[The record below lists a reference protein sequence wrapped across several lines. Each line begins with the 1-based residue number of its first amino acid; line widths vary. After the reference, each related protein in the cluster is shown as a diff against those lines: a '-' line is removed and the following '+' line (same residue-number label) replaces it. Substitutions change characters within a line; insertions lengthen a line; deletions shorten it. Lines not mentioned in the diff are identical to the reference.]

1 MYYFIDE
8 EAARRAKEMNS
19 FSDYQPGSAT
29 EEYRREV
36 DNAAAIAEAQKQKVD
51 PIHHERID
59 YLLDLY
65 ARKLAENMNEGY
77 RIDARVPSVLV
88 SGAGNFPTRKKE
100 KQNRARDAN
109 MEQWREVQKIL
120 DKIRGAGTAGI
131 SSDDPAA
138 VQKLKSKLERLQ
150 DEQETMKAVNA
161 FYKKNGTLDGC
172 PHIPLDAIETLKAE
186 MARSYRSKPK
196 PYESFMLTNNGAEIR
211 RVQARIEELT
221 RQASTEYAS
230 WEFNGGHA
238 EINREENRLRLF
250 FDGKP
255 DADTRAALKHE
266 GFRWAPSMGAWQR
279 QLNDRAFYAADHLEC
294 VRPLSGELP
303 SALQK
308 RTQSEQAATAE
319 TSPTLPEQE
328 PETEPESAEALPDNA
343 AQLAT
348 QPAPETEAPE
358 DAQSVSDEAAE
369 PETESDEITP
379 EMIAEG
385 LSNGSVRIVDS
396 PHGDGAVCEIGQYW
410 FRVFGSEGESMT
422 AAEYAANVPR
432 EEIVREIAD
441 ALRDFRA
448 TPEFED
454 EYAYYK
460 SFLRQSAES
469 ASSRW
474 MFYIIPDLMTWS
486 TNAEQQSPIEF
497 YNTFEEAKAR
507 FEELRVQSYN
517 DEERPLMWDGR
528 AYARLTLGVQMR
540 ERAVVADILH
550 VGRYGDCAR
559 NYLVSDFT
567 WMERLRTDP
576 QIIAILERVADE
588 IGFER
593 VWYYEK
599 KGHDYRFR
607 GDMPFEKW
615 DNPWFESGTAG
626 RIAAKLCGILRDG
639 GEEIPTEGPAR
650 TKLIAKTVRELLKP
664 NENILEWRLMDFMKK
679 PGLPKNLRTRAENL
693 AREIGRYKARHGIG
707 VRARTSNCKKRKP
720 PQR

>member
-19 FSDYQPGSAT
+19 YFDYKPGSAT

-36 DNAAAIAEAQKQKVD
+36 DRASAIAEEQKRKVD

-65 ARKLAENMNEGY
+65 ARKLAENMNEAN

-138 VQKLKSKLERLQ
+138 VQKLKLKLERLQ

-161 FYKKNGTLDGC
+161 FYRKNGTLDGC
-172 PHIPLDAIETLKAE
+172 PHISLEAIGKLKAA

-221 RQASTEYAS
+221 RQASTEYAG

-238 EINREENRLRLF
+238 AIDREANRLQLF

-255 DADTRAALKHE
+255 DADTRSALKRE
-266 GFRWAPSMGAWQR
+266 GFRWAPSIGAWQR
-279 QLNDRAFYAADHLEC
+279 QLNDRVFYAADHLEC

-303 SALQK
+303 SALQ
-308 RTQSEQAATAE
+308 RRVQSEQAAPAS
-319 TSPTLPEQE
+319 TSPEQK
-328 PETEPESAEALPDNA
+328 TGLESVE
-343 AQLAT
+343 AT
-348 QPAPETEAPE
+348 QP
-358 DAQSVSDEAAE
+358 E
-369 PETESDEITP
+369 PEADEITP

-385 LSNGSVRIVDS
+385 FDNGAVRIIDS
-396 PHGDGAVCEIGQYW
+396 PNNDGAVCGIGESW
-410 FRVFGSEGESMT
+410 FYAFGSEGESMT

-432 EEIVREIAD
+432 EDIVREIAD
-441 ALRDFRA
+441 TLRDFRA
-448 TPEFED
+448 TPGFED
-454 EYAYYK
+454 EYNYYK
-460 SFLRQSAES
+460 AFLRESAER
-469 ASSRW
+469 AQSRW
-474 MFYIIPDLMTWS
+474 RFYVIPDAMTWS
-486 TNAEQQSPIEF
+486 ANAGNQTPLERYDS
-497 YNTFEEAKAR
+497 FEEAKAR
-507 FEELRVQSYN
+507 FEELRVQPYN
-517 DEERPLMWDGR
+517 DGETPRRDGLSC
-528 AYARLTLGVQMR
+528 ARLTLGLESLDGETAIDVLQVR
-540 ERAVVADILH
+540 RHETR
-550 VGRYGDCAR
+550 GE
-559 NYLVSDFT
+559 NYLVTDFSRIEAVRSDPAV
-567 WMERLRTDP
+567 RKILSR
-576 QIIAILERVADE
+576 IAEE

-593 VWYYEK
+593 VFDCEK
-599 KGHDYRFR
+599 TANGYRPLPET
-607 GDMPFEKW
+607 PFETW
-615 DNPWFESGTAG
+615 DNPWFECDTAG
-626 RIAAKLCGILRDG
+626 GIAAKLCGILRDC
-639 GEEIPTEGPAR
+639 GEEIPAEGSAR
-650 TKLIAKTVRELLKP
+650 RETIAGMIRDLRTP
-664 NENILEWRLMDFMKK
+664 NENILEWRLMDLLKK
-679 PGLPKNLRTRAENL
+679 PGLPESLRTRAGNL
-693 AREIGRYKARHGIG
+693 AREIGRYKARHGVG
-707 VRARTSNCKKRKP
+707 VRARTSNCKRRKP

>member
-29 EEYRREV
+29 KEYRRQV
-36 DNAAAIAEAQKQKVD
+36 DDAVAIAEAQKQKVD

-65 ARKLAENMNEGY
+65 ARKLAENMNEAN

-109 MEQWREVQKIL
+109 MEQWRDIQKIL

-172 PHIPLDAIETLKAE
+172 PHIPLDAIEKLKAE
-186 MARSYRSKPK
+186 IARNWRPKPK

-221 RQASTEYAS
+221 RQATTEYAG

-238 EINREENRLRLF
+238 EINREDNRLQLF

-255 DADTRAALKHE
+255 DADTRSALKHE
-266 GFRWAPSMGAWQR
+266 GFRWAPSVGAWQR

-308 RTQSEQAATAE
+308 RTQSEQAATVE
-319 TSPTLPEQE
+319 TPPAL
-328 PETEPESAEALPDNA
+328 PETELESAETLPDDV
-343 AQLAT
+343 AQ
-348 QPAPETEAPE
+348 PEPETEAPE

-369 PETESDEITP
+369 PKTEFDEITP
-379 EMIAEG
+379 KMIEEG

-396 PHGDGAVCEIGQYW
+396 PYGDGAVCEIIDHYW
-410 FRVFGSEGESMT
+410 FYAFGPEGESMT
-422 AAEYAANVPR
+422 AEEYAANVPR
-432 EEIVREIAD
+432 EDIARKIAD
-441 ALRDFRA
+441 ALRLFRD
-448 TPEFED
+448 TPGFED

-460 SFLRQSAES
+460 EFLRKSAER
-469 ASSRW
+469 ANSRW
-474 MFYIIPDLMTWS
+474 RFYVIPDLMTQS
-486 TNAEQQSPIEF
+486 TNAGNQTPLERYDS
-497 YNTFEEAKAR
+497 FEDAKAR
-507 FEELRVQSYN
+507 FEELRVQDYN
-517 DEERPLMWDGR
+517 DGETPQIDGLS
-528 AYARLTLGVQMR
+528 YARLTLGI
-540 ERAVVADILH
+540 ERLDGEIAVDILQVRRH
-550 VGRYGDCAR
+550 ETRGA
-559 NYLVSDFT
+559 NYLVTDFSR
-567 WMERLRTDP
+567 MEAVRSAPAVQKILART
-576 QIIAILERVADE
+576 AEE

-593 VWYYEK
+593 VRDYEK
-599 KGHDYRFR
+599 TANGYR
-607 GDMPFEKW
+607 PLPETSFETW
-615 DNPWFESGTAG
+615 DNPWFECATAG
-626 RIAAKLCGILRDG
+626 GIAAKLCGILRDG
-639 GEEIPTEGPAR
+639 GEEIPAEGPAR
-650 TKLIAKTVRELLKP
+650 TELIAKTVSELLTP

-679 PGLPKNLRTRAENL
+679 PGLPKSLRTRAENL